1 MTNAQLKN
9 RRWTRRAIKHQ
20 EKVVLVYYSLI
31 ATELKK
37 GNYIH
42 DSLTLSKQSD

>member
-1 MTNAQLKN
+1 MMKGGIMTNAQLKN

-37 GNYIH
+37 AG
-42 DSLTLSKQSD
+42 KA